1 MDLHR
6 YLDGPLV
13 QLPDMLAAREHRG
26 QVQSDL
32 LRDFPMTLICF
43 TLNIA
48 GPVKVFPLARW
59 AFDEGV
65 SRIKNLCA
73 AYGFPIC
80 REEQIRACTGLECF
94 LSVSAPAVRVKS
106 ALMAL
111 EEEDA
116 LGRLFDLDVL
126 TPEGEKVSRG
136 DLGAP
141 DRGCLVCG
149 GSVFLCS
156 RSRAHSLEAIQQ
168 RTCQL
173 MEEAYRRQRQRNLAR
188 TAALALLR
196 EVETTPKPGL
206 VDMANNGAHRDM
218 NMETFQRS
226 ALALLPYFEEFA
238 AYGEDLTA
246 EELLP
251 GLREI
256 GIRAERAMRAAT
268 NGVNTHKGIIFSM
281 GILLGALSRF
291 DGWQD
296 VPGREA
302 LRDMCR
308 RIAAPL
314 AADFASLAGGTHGER
329 LYLAH
334 GVRGARGEAMM
345 GFPALFETALP
356 VLDDQLARGTG
367 WNEAGVVT
375 LLHIMAHTEDSNV
388 IARSSVER
396 ASALRRETAGLL
408 GRPDLLTQAARLDGI
423 LTAENISPGGSADI
437 LALAWFVHMLE
448 DQGMVKTVE

>member
-1 MDLHR
+1 MDLQR
-6 YLDGPLV
+6 YLNGPRAE
-13 QLPDMLAAREHRG
+13 LPDVLAAREHRG
-26 QVQSDL
+26 RVQENL
-32 LRDFPMTLICF
+32 LRDFPMTLISF

-73 AYGFPIC
+73 ACGFPIC
-80 REEQIRACTGLECF
+80 HEEQIRAHTGLECF
-94 LSVSAPAVRVKS
+94 LSVGAPALKVKG

-111 EEEDA
+111 EEEDP

-126 TPEGEKVSRG
+126 TPEGQKVSRG

-141 DRGCLVCG
+141 ERGCLVCG
-149 GSVFLCS
+149 GPVFLCS
-156 RSRAHSLEAIQQ
+156 RSRAHSMETVQQ
-168 RTCQL
+168 QTCER
-173 MEEAYRRQRQRNLAR
+173 MEEAYRRQRQKNLAR
-188 TAALALLR
+188 IAVLSLLR
-196 EVETTPKPGL
+196 EVQTTPKPGL
-206 VDMANNGAHRDM
+206 VDMANTGAHRDM
-218 NMETFQRS
+218 DLDTFQRS

-238 AYGEDLTA
+238 AYGQDLTA
-246 EELLP
+246 GELLP

-291 DGWQD
+291 DGWQE
-296 VPGREA
+296 VPSREA
-302 LRDMCR
+302 LREMCR
-308 RIAAPL
+308 KIAAPL
-314 AADFASLAGGTHGER
+314 AADFGHLAGGTHGEQ

-334 GVRGARGEAMM
+334 GVRGARGEALM

-356 VLDDQLARGTG
+356 ALDQQLARRVG

-375 LLHIMAHTEDSNV
+375 LLHIMARVEDSNM
-388 IARSSVER
+388 IARSSVQR
-396 ASALRRETAGLL
+396 AETLRREITQLL
-408 GRPDLLTQAARLDGI
+408 SRPDLLDQAARLDRE
-423 LTAENISPGGSADI
+423 LTEENISPGGSADI
-437 LALAWFVHMLE
+437 LALAWFVHELE
-448 DQGMVKTVE
+448 AAGMVMN